1 MVAFLLYQL
10 LKLIRGTQ
18 AVQLL
23 LGLAVIFAVGWA
35 AQLLHLRLLEFIFNN
50 GTQAIV
56 IAAIV
61 LFQPE
66 LRRAL
71 DQVGRLGTVRA
82 VLGRHPELAYAR
94 TVDEVLR
101 AAGSLAE
108 RKVGALIVFERETG
122 LENLA
127 ATGVHV
133 DGEVT
138 GEMLATIF
146 IPGSPLHDG
155 AVIIRES
162 RIVAAGC
169 VLPLAETLPG
179 VGRMGTRHRA
189 ALGLTMQSDAVVLI
203 VSEETGLISV
213 AHDGKIYRGLD
224 QAKLHEMLVTLLT
237 KEGGSG
243 RAAHAPSARQGRH
256 AAHPGASLAPVKF
269 PGFIRRNWQLKVGC
283 FLIAFVTWVGVVYA
297 GNPPETKVISLPVPQ
312 SAANI
317 PPAYTLVHPVDN
329 VLVRVGGDQ
338 NTLDSLNPDV
348 LNVTRGLGGGEP
360 CRDVLDSDVDYQQP
374 TRTSSSSLRRPPC
387 RSTSIRSPPNPFR
400 SPFQSRN
407 PPPVGYERGTEQAT
421 PSTVTVTVRNASSP
435 VSRRA
440 SPSTS
445 SRRRR
450 ITSSSFRCFSTRREC
465 G

>member
-1 MVAFLLYQL
+1 MSDLLRNAHFFFQSLSWRDGLDVIVVAFLLYQL

-82 VLGRHPELAYAR
+82 VLGRPELAYAR

-101 AAGSLAE
+101 AAASLSE

-133 DGEVT
+133 NGDVT
-138 GEMLATIF
+138 AEMLATIF

-155 AVIIRES
+155 AVFIRES
-162 RIVAAGC
+162 RIIAAGC

-224 QAKLHEMLVTLLT
+224 QPTLKEMLVDLLA

-243 RAAHAPSARQGRH
+243 RAAMLRPLARVRPLRTVGRRS
-256 AAHPGASLAPVKF
+256 HP
-269 PGFIRRNWQLKVGC
+269 
-283 FLIAFVTWVGVVYA
+283 
-297 GNPPETKVISLPVPQ
+297 
-312 SAANI
+312 
-317 PPAYTLVHPVDN
+317 
-329 VLVRVGGDQ
+329 
-338 NTLDSLNPDV
+338 
-348 LNVTRGLGGGEP
+348 
-360 CRDVLDSDVDYQQP
+360 
-374 TRTSSSSLRRPPC
+374 
-387 RSTSIRSPPNPFR
+387 
-400 SPFQSRN
+400 
-407 PPPVGYERGTEQAT
+407 
-421 PSTVTVTVRNASSP
+421 
-435 VSRRA
+435 
-440 SPSTS
+440 
-445 SRRRR
+445 
-450 ITSSSFRCFSTRREC
+450 
-465 G
+465 

>member
-1 MVAFLLYQL
+1 VTDLLRNAHFFLQSLSWRDAVDVLVVAFLLYQL

-35 AQLLHLRLLEFIFNN
+35 AQLLHLRLVQFIFDN

-94 TVDEVLR
+94 IVDEVLR

-133 DGEVT
+133 NGDVT
-138 GEMLATIF
+138 AEMLATIF

-162 RIVAAGC
+162 RIIAAGC

-189 ALGLTMQSDAVVLI
+189 ALGLTMQSDALVLI

-213 AHDGKIYRGLD
+213 AHDGKLYRGLD
-224 QAKLHEMLVTLLT
+224 QATLKEMLVDQLAR
-237 KEGGSG
+237 EGGSG
-243 RAAHAPSARQGRH
+243 RSAMLRPLARVRPLRTLGRRS
-256 AAHPGASLAPVKF
+256 HP
-269 PGFIRRNWQLKVGC
+269 
-283 FLIAFVTWVGVVYA
+283 
-297 GNPPETKVISLPVPQ
+297 
-312 SAANI
+312 
-317 PPAYTLVHPVDN
+317 
-329 VLVRVGGDQ
+329 
-338 NTLDSLNPDV
+338 
-348 LNVTRGLGGGEP
+348 
-360 CRDVLDSDVDYQQP
+360 
-374 TRTSSSSLRRPPC
+374 
-387 RSTSIRSPPNPFR
+387 
-400 SPFQSRN
+400 
-407 PPPVGYERGTEQAT
+407 
-421 PSTVTVTVRNASSP
+421 
-435 VSRRA
+435 
-440 SPSTS
+440 
-445 SRRRR
+445 
-450 ITSSSFRCFSTRREC
+450 
-465 G
+465 

>member
-101 AAGSLAE
+101 AAGSLSE
-108 RKVGALIVFERETG
+108 HKVGAVIVFERETG

-127 ATGVHV
+127 ATGVAGNG
-133 DGEVT
+133 DVT
-138 GEMLATIF
+138 AEMLATSF

-203 VSEETGLISV
+203 VSEETGLISI
-213 AHDGKIYRGLD
+213 ANDGKIYRGLD
-224 QAKLHEMLVTLLT
+224 QAKLHEMLVSLLE

-243 RAAHAPSARQGRH
+243 RAAMLRPLQRVGTLRT
-256 AAHPGASLAPVKF
+256 
-269 PGFIRRNWQLKVGC
+269 IRRR
-283 FLIAFVTWVGVVYA
+283 
-297 GNPPETKVISLPVPQ
+297 S
-312 SAANI
+312 
-317 PPAYTLVHPVDN
+317 HP
-329 VLVRVGGDQ
+329 
-338 NTLDSLNPDV
+338 
-348 LNVTRGLGGGEP
+348 
-360 CRDVLDSDVDYQQP
+360 
-374 TRTSSSSLRRPPC
+374 
-387 RSTSIRSPPNPFR
+387 
-400 SPFQSRN
+400 
-407 PPPVGYERGTEQAT
+407 
-421 PSTVTVTVRNASSP
+421 
-435 VSRRA
+435 
-440 SPSTS
+440 
-445 SRRRR
+445 
-450 ITSSSFRCFSTRREC
+450 
-465 G
+465 

>member
-1 MVAFLLYQL
+1 VSDLLRNAHFFLQSLSWRDGLDVLVVAFLLYQL

-23 LGLAVIFAVGWA
+23 LGLGVIFAVGWA

-82 VLGRHPELAYAR
+82 VLGRPELAYAR

-127 ATGVHV
+127 ATGIPVNG
-133 DGEVT
+133 DVT

-162 RIVAAGC
+162 RIIAAGC

-203 VSEETGLISV
+203 VSEETGLISI

-224 QAKLHEMLVTLLT
+224 QAKLHEMLVTMLA

-243 RAAHAPSARQGRH
+243 RAAMLRP
-256 AAHPGASLAPVKF
+256 LA
-269 PGFIRRNWQLKVGC
+269 
-283 FLIAFVTWVGVVYA
+283 
-297 GNPPETKVISLPVPQ
+297 
-312 SAANI
+312 
-317 PPAYTLVHPVDN
+317 
-329 VLVRVGGDQ
+329 RVG
-338 NTLDSLNPDV
+338 TLR
-348 LNVTRGLGGGEP
+348 TLG
-360 CRDVLDSDVDYQQP
+360 
-374 TRTSSSSLRRPPC
+374 RRSHP
-387 RSTSIRSPPNPFR
+387 
-400 SPFQSRN
+400 
-407 PPPVGYERGTEQAT
+407 
-421 PSTVTVTVRNASSP
+421 
-435 VSRRA
+435 
-440 SPSTS
+440 
-445 SRRRR
+445 
-450 ITSSSFRCFSTRREC
+450 
-465 G
+465 